1 MRKYPVQP
9 FSIASRPSTTAPSES
24 TNTWFFDI
32 SFEIPATSCRL
43 MASANAS
50 ATSSTGS
57 DFAGFANRLKVLPVY
72 RFSRRQFPHFCAL
85 RDQFLQFVRTAN
97 EWRKRS
103 EVHWD
108 HCLRFQQTRR
118 DRRFFRAHRV
128 EIPDRKKRQ
137 FRLIQLGDKRHVAE
151 YVRIAGEV
159 DSSPVLK
166 FQDIPR

>member
-72 RFSRRQFPHFCAL
+72 RFSWRQFAHFRAL
-85 RDQFLQFVRTAN
+85 RNQFLQFIRTADQR
-97 EWRKRS
+97 RKGS
-103 EVHWD
+103 EVHRN
-108 HCLRFQQTRR
+108 HRLHLEQSRRYSRFL
-118 DRRFFRAHRV
+118 RAHRIEV
-128 EIPDRKKRQ
+128 SDRKK
-137 FRLIQLGDKRHVAE
+137 
-151 YVRIAGEV
+151 
-159 DSSPVLK
+159 
-166 FQDIPR
+166 